1 MSSGDPNIQ
10 PIAGK
15 STEAAIDQ
23 AVMVVPAVAEATG
36 ENAED
41 AREGGRIFTKPY
53 ASDETRPQD
62 LHGSVNYQKE
72 TADPGEAP
80 KFYQY
85 TDLTLAK
92 GKVRG

>member
-1 MSSGDPNIQ
+1 MSGDPNIK
-10 PIAGK
+10 PIEGP

-36 ENAED
+36 ESTED
-41 AREGGRIFTKPY
+41 AREGGRISTKAY
-53 ASDETRPQD
+53 ASDETRPQE

-72 TADPGEAP
+72 TSDPGQAP
-80 KFYQY
+80 KFYPY

-92 GKVRG
+92 GTVRG